1 MNVIIYGLKVNRMK
15 RIMFLMILAM
25 LPAVLSAQSRKDSL
39 DLIAA
44 DAAASMDS
52 IVTDYND
59 YAQETLQQYL
69 EYENALREEYK
80 EYIERIKAEW
90 GDEEV
95 VESSRKVWV
104 EYSDDESFRTI
115 VDFETGKVDVEV
127 LSDPSDSQQQR
138 EEKIR
143 QALETLLSS
152 RGRSV
157 GYNSKVAKDEPITKN
172 PILEGMLDLSAYG
185 IASDA
190 YPVQGRGESAPID
203 KSKYNLNK
211 GKSLSINRGS
221 AGRASEQGSMASIAE
236 RKREEELRRQEELRL
251 QEEQRKKDAEAA
263 AKAGSE
269 DKLSI
274 SGIASVI
281 ADKAKLEKETV
292 KTSNGTK
299 DILKIELQLVEDHIP
314 KRAAQFKELVKA
326 NSAKF
331 TVDQPLIFAIME
343 QESAFNPAAKSHVP
357 AYGLMQLVPTS
368 GGRDAY
374 RYVHKQDVIPSAN
387 FLYDPSNNVELGTA
401 YLRLLMTT
409 SFAKVKDARC
419 RMLCAIAAY
428 NTGAGNVSRA
438 LIGSTN
444 VSKAIDKINS
454 MTFDQL
460 FSYLRSNLPHAE
472 TRDYIQKVTSKMEKY
487 MK

>member
-1 MNVIIYGLKVNRMK
+1 MRNL
-15 RIMFLMILAM
+15 MFILMLAI
-25 LPAVLSAQSRKDSL
+25 LPATLSAQSRKDSL
-39 DLIAA
+39 DMIFR

-52 IVTDYND
+52 IVTGYNEN
-59 YAQETLQQYL
+59 AEAAFNEYL
-69 EYENALREEYK
+69 EFEKALREEYR
-80 EYIERIKAEW
+80 EYIEKIQAEW
-90 GDEEV
+90 GDETA
-95 VESSRKVWV
+95 VESSQKVWV
-104 EYSDDESFRTI
+104 EYSDDDSFRTI
-115 VDFETGKVDVEV
+115 VDFETGKVEVEI

-143 QALETLLSS
+143 QALENLLSS

-157 GYNSKVAKDEPITKN
+157 GYNSKVAEDEPITKN

-185 IASDA
+185 ISSDA
-190 YPVQGRGESAPID
+190 YPVQGGGESAPID

-221 AGRASEQGSMASIAE
+221 AGRSSEHGSMAAMAE
-236 RKREEELRRQEELRL
+236 KKREEELRRQEE
-251 QEEQRKKDAEAA
+251 QQKADAEGSANGN
-263 AKAGSE
+263 AGNN
-269 DKLSI
+269 KLTI
-274 SGIASVI
+274 KNIVNLI
-281 ADKAKLEKETV
+281 ADKAKPEKETV

-299 DILKIELQLVEDHIP
+299 DILKIELQLVENHIP
-314 KRAAQFKELVKA
+314 KRAEQFKELVKA

-357 AYGLMQLVPTS
+357 AYGLMQLVPKS

-387 FLYDPSNNVELGTA
+387 YLYDPSNNVELGTG

-409 SFAKVKDARC
+409 SFAKVKDSRC

>member
-1 MNVIIYGLKVNRMK
+1 
-15 RIMFLMILAM
+15 MIF
-25 LPAVLSAQSRKDSL
+25 R
-39 DLIAA
+39 

-52 IVTDYND
+52 IVTGYNES
-59 YAQETLQQYL
+59 AEAAFNEYL
-69 EYENALREEYK
+69 EFERALREEYR
-80 EYIERIKAEW
+80 EYIEKIQAEW
-90 GDEEV
+90 GDETA
-95 VESSRKVWV
+95 VESSQKVWV
-104 EYSDDESFRTI
+104 EYSDDDSFRTI
-115 VDFETGKVDVEV
+115 VDFETGKVEVEI

-143 QALETLLSS
+143 QALENLLSS

-157 GYNSKVAKDEPITKN
+157 GYNSKVAEDEPITKN

-185 IASDA
+185 IDSDA
-190 YPVQGRGESAPID
+190 YPVQGGGVSAPID
-203 KSKYNLNK
+203 RSKFNLDK

-221 AGRASEQGSMASIAE
+221 AGRASEQGSMAAMAE
-236 RKREEELRRQEELRL
+236 KKRQEELRRQEE
-251 QEEQRKKDAEAA
+251 QKKADAEGSANGN
-263 AKAGSE
+263 AGNN
-269 DKLSI
+269 KLTI
-274 SGIASVI
+274 KNIVNLI
-281 ADKAKLEKETV
+281 ADKAKPEKETV

-299 DILKIELQLVEDHIP
+299 DILKIELQLVENHIP
-314 KRAAQFKELVKA
+314 KRAEQFKELVKA

-357 AYGLMQLVPTS
+357 AYGLMQLVPKS

-387 FLYDPSNNVELGTA
+387 FLFDPFNNVELGTG

-409 SFAKVKDARC
+409 SFAKVKDSRC

-472 TRDYIQKVTSKMEKY
+472 TRDYIHKVTSKMEKY

>member
-1 MNVIIYGLKVNRMK
+1 MRSL
-15 RIMFLMILAM
+15 MFILMLAIV
-25 LPAVLSAQSRKDSL
+25 PAALSAQSRKDSL
-39 DLIAA
+39 DMVFR

-52 IVTDYND
+52 IVTGYNES
-59 YAQETLQQYL
+59 AEAAFNEYL
-69 EYENALREEYK
+69 EFERALREEYR
-80 EYIERIKAEW
+80 EYIEKIQAEW
-90 GDEEV
+90 GDETA
-95 VESSRKVWV
+95 VESSQKVWV
-104 EYSDDESFRTI
+104 EYSDDDSFRTI
-115 VDFETGKVDVEV
+115 VDFETGKVEVEI

-143 QALETLLSS
+143 QALENLLSS

-157 GYNSKVAKDEPITKN
+157 GFNSKVAEDEPITKN

-185 IASDA
+185 ISSDA
-190 YPVQGRGESAPID
+190 YPVQGGGESAPID

-221 AGRASEQGSMASIAE
+221 AGRASEHGSMAAMAE
-236 RKREEELRRQEELRL
+236 KKREEELRRQEELRRL
-251 QEEQRKKDAEAA
+251 EEQQKADAEGSANGN
-263 AKAGSE
+263 AGNN
-269 DKLSI
+269 KLTI
-274 SGIASVI
+274 KNIVNLI
-281 ADKAKLEKETV
+281 ADKAKPEKETV

-299 DILKIELQLVEDHIP
+299 DILKIELQLVENHIP
-314 KRAAQFKELVKA
+314 KRAEQFKELVKA

-357 AYGLMQLVPTS
+357 AYGLMQLVPKS

-387 FLYDPSNNVELGTA
+387 FLFDPSNNVELGTG

-409 SFAKVKDARC
+409 SFAKVKDSRC

-472 TRDYIQKVTSKMEKY
+472 TRDYIQKVTSKMGKY

>member
-1 MNVIIYGLKVNRMK
+1 
-15 RIMFLMILAM
+15 MFLMILAM

-185 IASDA
+185 IASVHIPSRA
-190 YPVQGRGESAPID
+190 GES
-203 KSKYNLNK
+203 
-211 GKSLSINRGS
+211 
-221 AGRASEQGSMASIAE
+221 
-236 RKREEELRRQEELRL
+236 
-251 QEEQRKKDAEAA
+251 
-263 AKAGSE
+263 
-269 DKLSI
+269 
-274 SGIASVI
+274 
-281 ADKAKLEKETV
+281 
-292 KTSNGTK
+292 
-299 DILKIELQLVEDHIP
+299 
-314 KRAAQFKELVKA
+314 
-326 NSAKF
+326 
-331 TVDQPLIFAIME
+331 
-343 QESAFNPAAKSHVP
+343 
-357 AYGLMQLVPTS
+357 
-368 GGRDAY
+368 
-374 RYVHKQDVIPSAN
+374 
-387 FLYDPSNNVELGTA
+387 
-401 YLRLLMTT
+401 LL
-409 SFAKVKDARC
+409 
-419 RMLCAIAAY
+419 L
-428 NTGAGNVSRA
+428 
-438 LIGSTN
+438 
-444 VSKAIDKINS
+444 
-454 MTFDQL
+454 
-460 FSYLRSNLPHAE
+460 
-472 TRDYIQKVTSKMEKY
+472 
-487 MK
+487 